1 MGPNSR
7 RCLILLFIAV
17 SFLVCNLVDT
27 YIKQKER
34 KFLKKPKKYKISI
47 ININFFKTAILT
59 LYRHE
64 IQEIQDD
71 FVHLADSCTIEKLM
85 VDDSQEY
92 LRISCH
98 VDDLPEGYVRRLKP
112 IDYGRSFFLNQ
123 RIPKPLKR
131 QWNFRV
137 PTDAV
142 NGQSLLT

>member
-17 SFLVCNLVDT
+17 SFLACNLVDS
-27 YIKQKER
+27 YIKQKE
-34 KFLKKPKKYKISI
+34 P
-47 ININFFKTAILT
+47 ILT

-71 FVHLADSCTIEKLM
+71 LVHLADSCTIEKLM

-112 IDYGRSFFLNQ
+112 VDYGRSFFLNQ

-142 NGQSLLT
+142 NGLSLLT